1 MVGNLSG
8 AASVEF
14 STGVAS
20 FTDLSINH
28 EGKSYVLD
36 LEAFTVPSSR
46 YQFSTN
52 AEPFDVKERF
62 LELVISQQ
70 PGKDEEHHYTFL
82 ATYPSP
88 KPTLTLT
95 SHLGQNIDLG
105 EE

>member
-1 MVGNLSG
+1 MAGNLSG

-14 STGVAS
+14 SAGVAS

-46 YQFSTN
+46 YQFSTST
-52 AEPFDVKERF
+52 EPFDVKERF

-70 PGKDEEHHYTFL
+70 PGKDETTVIFANHSIPYMVADRYFD
-82 ATYPSP
+82 AC
-88 KPTLTLT
+88 
-95 SHLGQNIDLG
+95 
-105 EE
+105 